1 MPRDQISPRRPLLAG
16 VHEPTRRIVDLGE
29 ESGPDTGRAS
39 YLDHLLIVYEV
50 LHIVQAEIGPA
61 PYGLG
66 SWTRL

>member
-1 MPRDQISPRRPLLAG
+1 MRPLLAG

-61 PYGLG
+61 P
-66 SWTRL
+66 